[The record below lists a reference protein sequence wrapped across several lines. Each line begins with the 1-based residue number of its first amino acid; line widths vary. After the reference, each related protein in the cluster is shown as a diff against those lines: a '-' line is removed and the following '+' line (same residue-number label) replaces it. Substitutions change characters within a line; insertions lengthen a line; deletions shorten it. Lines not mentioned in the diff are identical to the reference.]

1 MNAPQ
6 AAGIE
11 TRAAVRAAGLTKRYG
26 ELAAVDGLDLEIAP
40 GEFFGLLG
48 PNGSGKTTTLHMLAT
63 LIRPSAG
70 SANVAGF
77 DIARE
82 QVEVRASIGLVF
94 QESALDRTLTV
105 AQNLRFA
112 GLLHDLAPRVIEERS
127 RELLELFD
135 LAERRDQPVA
145 TLSGGMR
152 RALDIVR
159 GVLHQP
165 RCLLLDEPTIGLDLP
180 NRRRIWRF
188 IERLRA
194 RTGMTVLL
202 TTHYLEEAD
211 GCDRVVFIRK
221 GRLVESGAPRH
232 LVARLGRHILEVE
245 GADLDGLVAA
255 LESRLGTALRDGDAA
270 HFRCADEDVAVLARL
285 QAEIGPRA
293 SAWRVRRPNLNDVF
307 LWVAAG
313 KAVG

>member
-6 AAGIE
+6 AAGVSLS
-11 TRAAVRAAGLTKRYG
+11 AAVSAAGLVKRYG
-26 ELAAVDGLDLEIAP
+26 EVAAVDGLDLDIAP

-48 PNGSGKTTTLHMLAT
+48 PNGSGKTSTMHMFAT
-63 LIRPSAG
+63 LIRPSDGRAT
-70 SANVAGF
+70 VAGF
-77 DIARE
+77 DVTKAPV
-82 QVEVRASIGLVF
+82 QVRASIGLVF

-112 GLLHDLAPRVIEERS
+112 GLLHDLPSRAIEERS

-135 LAERRDQPVA
+135 LAERRDQPVG

-159 GVLHQP
+159 GVLHEP

-211 GCDRVVFIRK
+211 GCDRVVFIRR
-221 GRLVESGAPRH
+221 GRLVESGAPRE

-245 GADLDGLVAA
+245 GSDLDGLVAA
-255 LESRLGTALRDGDAA
+255 LEPKLGAALRDGDVA
-270 HFRCADEDVAVLARL
+270 HFRCADDDVTVLSKL
-285 QAEIGPRA
+285 QVEVGGRA
-293 SAWRVRRPNLNDVF
+293 SVWRVRRPNLNDVF

-313 KAVG
+313 KRVA